1 MAERNENLAKA
12 FTDYSRKEE
21 RKEINPFSGNIEV
34 PTRKWSSLA
43 VTVKAMQGWTN
54 QEKKIHFSAM
64 LSDYALPWH
73 IKRLKLFQDEVFEE
87 RKKSIPQ
94 NFSHPSE
101 FKTLKMNLKN
111 KKSETHQLREHF
123 IEEIENMY
131 DEINEEHADDFI
143 IRSEKIETSRRHAAQ
158 RVFINDSSQKF
169 EKIFVI
175 ED

>member
-1 MAERNENLAKA
+1 MAERNEDLAKT

-34 PTRKWSSLA
+34 PTRKWSSQA

-54 QEKKIHFSAM
+54 EEKKIHFSAM
-64 LSDYALPWH
+64 LSDYALTWH

-143 IRSEKIETSRRHAAQ
+143 IRSKK
-158 RVFINDSSQKF
+158 N
-169 EKIFVI
+169 
-175 ED
+175 